1 MNSGR
6 LTCAPLALS
15 VNSQQCPVRSLGRRH
30 DQGLKVH
37 TLPIQTRI
45 PSPCPYGIIIIG
57 YKNKE
62 EHTADMNQDLLER
75 TAVLEGWEY
84 GNQTTAVRRA
94 RDEEGWGD
102 ARRYPAASP
111 PVRSLRQ
118 RVGSFRAAI
127 FPPSWRPLSSRLLV
141 VSEWLQ
147 SPG

>member
-6 LTCAPLALS
+6 FTCAPLALS
-15 VNSQQCPVRSLGRRH
+15 VKSQQCPVRS
-30 DQGLKVH
+30 H
-37 TLPIQTRI
+37 TLPIHTRI
-45 PSPCPYGIIIIG
+45 PSPCPYGIILIG

-75 TAVLEGWEY
+75 TAVLEEGEY

-118 RVGSFRAAI
+118 RVGSFHAAI